1 MRTAELLV
9 LVATVISCSDPERAR
24 SRTHPEPIARVVA
37 LSGDVRVR
45 HAGASHWIPVRSE
58 SVINPDDMIQTL
70 GSGSVVLRVVAT
82 GGELAMSPGTTMR
95 FDASPHPHAVNGKI
109 VAKIADPLRPAKL
122 EVVTPPG
129 VVVLSSTPIGGG
141 AEAQIEVDD
150 DKAAVELRSGHG
162 VLRRTSSETV
172 LERRRMAFDRDGLVQ
187 PITPTMATIAVLEPA
202 DRAALRVRQR
212 VVLDWTPV
220 AGADRYEVRLVAGPL
235 ERDTEVAKPP
245 LLLPISS
252 GEYEWTVRAFASA
265 QIVAASEPR
274 TFRVV
279 VDNHPPGLTLSAPA
293 EGATVEGPRLRIAG
307 ITEPGAV
314 IEVAKIQVV
323 VDASGAFSVF
333 VPIQRGLSNFV
344 ISTRDDLGNQR
355 RISRSVVWE

>member
-1 MRTAELLV
+1 MHAELLV

-24 SRTHPEPIARVVA
+24 PRTPPEPIARVVA

-45 HAGASHWIPVRSE
+45 HAGASHWLPVRAE

-70 GSGSVVLRVVAT
+70 ASGSVVLRVVAT

-109 VAKIADPLRPAKL
+109 VAKIADPLRLAKL

-129 VVVLSSTPIGGG
+129 VVVLSSTPTGGS
-141 AEAQIEVDD
+141 AEAQIEVED

-162 VLRRTSSETV
+162 VLRRSSSETV

-187 PITPTMATIAVLEPA
+187 PITTPTIAVLEPA

-212 VVLDWTPV
+212 VELDWTPV

-252 GEYEWTVRAFASA
+252 GEYEWTVRAFANA
-265 QIVAASEPR
+265 QLLAASEPR

-293 EGATVEGPRLRIAG
+293 EGAIVEGPRLRIAG

-314 IEVAKIQVV
+314 IEVAKTQVV
-323 VDASGAFSVF
+323 VDGSGVFSVF

-355 RISRSVVWE
+355 RMSRSVVWE